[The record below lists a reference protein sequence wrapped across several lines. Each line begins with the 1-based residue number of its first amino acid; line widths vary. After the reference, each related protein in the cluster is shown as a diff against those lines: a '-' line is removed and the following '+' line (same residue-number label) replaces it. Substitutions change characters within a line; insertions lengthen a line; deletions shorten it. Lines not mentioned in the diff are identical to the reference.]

1 MYPYNCAI
9 TGRTSQLGKN
19 VTKCN
24 SFYLYIIFGSPFQ
37 IFILLKQIYY
47 LKRVVEHILEVGFGQ
62 YLEQLNH
69 TSVTMWLVRYK
80 DRFRIACQKVVV
92 VLT

>member
-1 MYPYNCAI
+1 M
-9 TGRTSQLGKN
+9 SQN
-19 VTKCN
+19 VTV
-24 SFYLYIIFGSPFQ
+24 FIFTLFLEALF

>member
-1 MYPYNCAI
+1 M
-9 TGRTSQLGKN
+9 SQN
-19 VTKCN
+19 VTV
-24 SFYLYIIFGSPFQ
+24 FIFTLFLEAL
-37 IFILLKQIYY
+37 FKYFFLLKQIYY